1 MEHYFTNNQNLKSEI
16 REISYENKGLV
27 FKFFSDLGVFSKDKV
42 DFGSRVLLETVLENE
57 KRMNLDILDVGCGYG
72 FLGIVLSKFLESPVD
87 MVDVN
92 LRAIHLCTRNI
103 KENKVNAH
111 AFVSNIYENINST
124 YDVIITNPPIR
135 AGKKVVMDILLGAKE
150 HLNPDGYLWFVIRKD
165 QGAKSILKSLENV
178 YDCKVVKKE
187 KGFYIM
193 FAKIH

>member
-16 REISYENKGLV
+16 REIYYENNGEV

-42 DFGSRVLLETVLENE
+42 DFGSKVLLETVLEME
-57 KRMNLDILDVGCGYG
+57 KRKNLNILDVGCGYG
-72 FLGIVLSKFLESPVD
+72 FLGIVLSRFLESHVD
-87 MVDVN
+87 MVDIN

-111 AFVSNIYENINST
+111 AFASNIYKSVNSM
-124 YDVIITNPPIR
+124 YDIIISNPPIR
-135 AGKKVVMDILLGAKE
+135 AGKKVVMDILLGAQK
-150 HLNPDGYLWFVIRKD
+150 HLNQNGILWFVIRKD
-165 QGAKSILKSLENV
+165 QGAKSILKSLENI